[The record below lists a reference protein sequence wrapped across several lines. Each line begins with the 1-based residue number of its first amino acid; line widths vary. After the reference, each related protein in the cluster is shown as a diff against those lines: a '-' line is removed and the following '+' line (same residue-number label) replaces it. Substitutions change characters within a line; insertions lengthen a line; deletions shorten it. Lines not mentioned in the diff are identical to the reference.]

1 MIYSLNSKRDEAPL
15 QIDATVFAFKLR
27 RRAQDKFGFDISS
40 LEFLDEFGLSLLL
53 CDLTVNL
60 EVSKRLSGD
69 LSPEELFI
77 MVMADLVTV
86 GLEIASKLY
95 ILVLIGWGRILGSL
109 FFSSSKQE

>member
-40 LEFLDEFGLSLLL
+40 LELLGEFGLSLL

-69 LSPEELFI
+69 LSPEELVI
-77 MVMADLVTV
+77 MFMADLVTV